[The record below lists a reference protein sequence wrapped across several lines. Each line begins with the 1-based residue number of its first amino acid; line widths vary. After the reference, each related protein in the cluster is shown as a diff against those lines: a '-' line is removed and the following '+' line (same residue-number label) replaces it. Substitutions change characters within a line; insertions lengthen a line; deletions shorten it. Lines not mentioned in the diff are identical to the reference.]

1 MLPGGRQIVLGVS
14 GGISAYKS
22 CELLRRMQD
31 LGLQVTVIPTRS
43 SLNFVGVATW
53 EALSGREV
61 PVDLWNN
68 VHQVPHISLAKS
80 ADAIVIAPATADLL
94 AKVAA
99 GLADDLLTNLL
110 LASSV
115 PTIFVPAMHSE
126 MWNNPATQ
134 SNVKTLKSRGYI
146 VVEPGSGKL
155 TSGDVGI
162 GRYPETSVILDS
174 VSSALALNSDL
185 KGRKVLISSGGTQ
198 EAIDP
203 VRFIGN
209 HSSGKQGA
217 ALACAAA
224 ARGAEVTLIS
234 ANSTTPDIEGVKT
247 IHVVTALEMLQAL
260 QDNFQRCEILIMA
273 AAVADV
279 RPSQMRESKIN
290 KGELTQLQLV
300 ENPDITKELSASKRG
315 QVMVGFAAQTELTVD
330 AAVNV
335 AGVKLREKGLD
346 FIYCNDVSQ
355 GRIFGSEITS
365 GTVLDANGAL
375 KTFSGAQKITLANY
389 LLDLALSKL
398 G

>member
-1 MLPGGRQIVLGVS
+1 MLPGGRHIVLGVS

-22 CELLRRMQD
+22 CELLRRMQE
-31 LGLQVTVIPTRS
+31 LGLQVTVIPTRA

-134 SNVKTLKSRGYI
+134 SNVKILKSRGYI

-174 VSSALALNSDL
+174 VSSALALNLDL

-224 ARGAEVTLIS
+224 ARGAEVTLVS

-355 GRIFGSEITS
+355 GRIFGAEITS

>member
-224 ARGAEVTLIS
+224 ARGAEVTLVS

>member
-1 MLPGGRQIVLGVS
+1 MFPRGREIVLGVG

-31 LGLQVTVIPTRS
+31 LGLQVTVIPTRT

-99 GLADDLLTNLL
+99 GLADDLLTNVL

-134 SNVKTLKSRGYI
+134 SNVKLLKSRGYI

-162 GRYPETSVILDS
+162 GRYPGTSLILES
-174 VSSALALNSDL
+174 VSNALQLNSDL

-209 HSSGKQGA
+209 HSSGKQGSSIA
-217 ALACAAA
+217 YAAA
-224 ARGAEVTLIS
+224 ARGADVTLVA
-234 ANSTTPDIEGVKT
+234 ANSTVPDIEGVKT

-260 QDNFQRCEILIMA
+260 RDNFQECEILIMV

-279 RPSQMRESKIN
+279 RPLQLSETKIS
-290 KGELTQLQLV
+290 KGELTHLPLV
-300 ENPDITKELSASKRG
+300 QNPDIIKELSASKRG
-315 QVMVGFAAQTELTVD
+315 QVMIGFAAQTEATVD
-330 AAVNV
+330 EALDL

-346 FIYCNDVSQ
+346 FIYCNDVTQ
-355 GRIFGSEITS
+355 GAIFGSDTTS

-375 KTFSGAQKITLANY
+375 TTFSNAKKITLANY

>member
-1 MLPGGRQIVLGVS
+1 MLPGGPHILLGVS

-43 SLNFVGVATW
+43 SLHFVGVATW

-61 PVDLWNN
+61 PVELWNN

-126 MWNNPATQ
+126 MWNNAATQ
-134 SNVKTLKSRGYI
+134 SNVKLLKSRGYI
-146 VVEPGSGKL
+146 IVEPGSGKL

-162 GRYPETSVILDS
+162 GRYPETSLILES
-174 VSSALALNSDL
+174 VSSALALKSDL

-217 ALACAAA
+217 ALAYAAA
-224 ARGAEVTLIS
+224 ARGADVTLVS
-234 ANSTTPDIEGVKT
+234 ANSTAPDIEGVKT
-247 IHVVTALEMLQAL
+247 IHVVTALEMLQVL
-260 QDNFQRCEILIMA
+260 QDNFQNCEILIMA

-279 RPSQMRESKIN
+279 RPAQLRETKIN
-290 KGELTQLQLV
+290 KGELTQLQLM
-300 ENPDITKELSASKRG
+300 ENPDITKELSTSKHG
-315 QVMVGFAAQTELTVD
+315 QVMVGFAAQTEPTIDEAL
-330 AAVNV
+330 NV

-346 FIYCNDVSQ
+346 FIYCNDVSE

-365 GTVLDANGAL
+365 GTVLDATGL
-375 KTFSGAQKITLANY
+375 LMTFSGAQKITLANY

>member
-1 MLPGGRQIVLGVS
+1 MFPRGREIVLGVG

-31 LGLQVTVIPTRS
+31 LGLQVTVIPTRT

-99 GLADDLLTNLL
+99 GLADDLLTNVL

-134 SNVKTLKSRGYI
+134 SNVKLLKSRGYI

-162 GRYPETSVILDS
+162 GRYPGTSLILES
-174 VSSALALNSDL
+174 VSNALQLNSDL

-209 HSSGKQGA
+209 HSSGKQGSSIGCDA
-217 ALACAAA
+217 SCCQFNCPRY
-224 ARGAEVTLIS
+224 RGS
-234 ANSTTPDIEGVKT
+234 KNDSRGYRPGD
-247 IHVVTALEMLQAL
+247 
-260 QDNFQRCEILIMA
+260 
-273 AAVADV
+273 VA
-279 RPSQMRESKIN
+279 S
-290 KGELTQLQLV
+290 
-300 ENPDITKELSASKRG
+300 
-315 QVMVGFAAQTELTVD
+315 
-330 AAVNV
+330 V
-335 AGVKLREKGLD
+335 AG
-346 FIYCNDVSQ
+346 
-355 GRIFGSEITS
+355 
-365 GTVLDANGAL
+365 
-375 KTFSGAQKITLANY
+375 
-389 LLDLALSKL
+389 
-398 G
+398 

>member
-1 MLPGGRQIVLGVS
+1 MPPRGREVVLGVA

-61 PVDLWNN
+61 PIDLWNN

-99 GLADDLLTNLL
+99 GLADDLLTNVL

-126 MWNNPATQ
+126 MWRNPATQ
-134 SNVKTLKSRGYI
+134 SNVALLKSRGYI
-146 VVEPGSGKL
+146 VIEPDSGKL
-155 TSGDVGI
+155 TSGDIGI
-162 GRYPETSVILDS
+162 GRYPDISRILES
-174 VSSALALNSDL
+174 VSNALEHNSDL
-185 KGRKVLISSGGTQ
+185 KGRKVLVSSGGTQ

-209 HSSGKQGA
+209 HSSGKQGSA
-217 ALACAAA
+217 IAYAAA
-224 ARGAEVTLIS
+224 ARGADVTLVS
-234 ANSTTPDIEGVKT
+234 ANSTAPDIEGVNT
-247 IHVVTALEMLQAL
+247 IHVVTALEMLHAL
-260 QDNFQRCEILIMA
+260 QDNFQECNILIMA

-279 RPSQMRESKIN
+279 RPAQLSETKIS
-290 KGELTQLQLV
+290 KGELTQIPLV
-300 ENPDITKELSASKRG
+300 ENPDITKELASLRDR
-315 QVMVGFAAQTELTVD
+315 QVMIGFAAQTEVTID
-330 AAVNV
+330 V
-335 AGVKLREKGLD
+335 ALDLARVKLREKGLD
-346 FIYCNDVSQ
+346 FIYCNDVSE
-355 GRIFGSEITS
+355 GGIFGSEITS
-365 GTVLDANGAL
+365 GTVLDSNGIVT
-375 KTFSGAQKITLANY
+375 TFSGAEKITLANY

>member
-1 MLPGGRQIVLGVS
+1 MFPRGREIVLGVG

-31 LGLQVTVIPTRS
+31 LGLQVTVIPTRT

-99 GLADDLLTNLL
+99 GLADDLLTNVL

-134 SNVKTLKSRGYI
+134 SNVKLLKSRGYI

-162 GRYPETSVILDS
+162 GRYPDTSLILES
-174 VSSALALNSDL
+174 VSNALQLNSDL

-209 HSSGKQGA
+209 HSSGKQGSSIA
-217 ALACAAA
+217 YAAA
-224 ARGAEVTLIS
+224 ARGADVTLVA
-234 ANSTTPDIEGVKT
+234 ANSTVPDIEGVKT

-260 QDNFQRCEILIMA
+260 RDNFQECEILIMV

-279 RPSQMRESKIN
+279 RPLQLSETKIS
-290 KGELTQLQLV
+290 KGELTHLPLV
-300 ENPDITKELSASKRG
+300 QNPDIIKELSASKRG
-315 QVMVGFAAQTELTVD
+315 QVMIGFAAQTEATVD
-330 AAVNV
+330 EALDL

-346 FIYCNDVSQ
+346 FIYCNDVTQ
-355 GRIFGSEITS
+355 GAIFGSDTTS

-375 KTFSGAQKITLANY
+375 TTFSNAKKITLANY